1 MSTSVTCAPGFTRVC
16 PMMEDV
22 CPGDT
27 MMMCPGGMPPA
38 AGRMMHGSSGSSGC
52 QCVPDFLMALVHH
65 AMPAATRLDAT
76 DRATDV
82 IKNEKVKLG
91 KRTCTCTFTMET
103 KGTRCSGQAK
113 CDKKCTG
120 TGAVD
125 VDPYSFTLAVKKGK
139 GKISKCTVAAMP
151 TVGPVEPTGS
161 GSGPVPTGSGTGP
174 VPPTGSGSG
183 MENPMSRCTC
193 VGNGG
198 SGPTPPT
205 GSGTGPGPNPPT
217 GTGSGSGPNNGYTQT
232 WLRGTADAGFSGHPH
247 EGLRLEGGD
256 GWVGVG
262 ETLGGEND
270 RNPIQV
276 VVTRID
282 NEGNTVWTQKVGDTT
297 NGAKNIGFGIAQ
309 SGDKLYVGTGLWQK
323 SSSNMKP
330 AVVALD
336 TATGGVAWTKVLD
349 SQSKNGGV
357 RGVIVDGGRII
368 CTGYVKNGI
377 PGYQFVADDGAPA
390 VWELDTDGNL
400 VKEKVLSID
409 GLGQGAKIRKDLSS
423 GYVMASTGW
432 GELGGEEANV
442 VIVVKLT
449 SNLDVEWNKM
459 YGKSGGHSQMFDLLV
474 DKDGNYLMGGHTTV
488 GDGVVNWDYLALKV
502 NSQTK
507 EEEWRKT
514 YGQPRGFDARYIH
527 DEMYGVAMD
536 PAGNYLLLGGSGDEY
551 SYSETNSDGWNSD
564 TWVSYLVVVD
574 PQGNTLH
581 EGVYGDK
588 EGNNAGEYLS
598 VDTNT
603 GEVMVYTDSDTVEG
617 FGWLKL
623 TPK

>member
-1 MSTSVTCAPGFTRVC
+1 MGNCPMMSTSVTCAPGFTRVC

-22 CPGDT
+22 CPEDT

-91 KRTCTCTFTMET
+91 KRTCTCSFTMET

-217 GTGSGSGPNNGYTQT
+217 GTGSG
-232 WLRGTADAGFSGHPH
+232 
-247 EGLRLEGGD
+247 EGCLCPALYSPVCGEDNMTYSSTCQAMCSMVTIQCEG
-256 GWVGVG
+256 
-262 ETLGGEND
+262 E
-270 RNPIQV
+270 
-276 VVTRID
+276 
-282 NEGNTVWTQKVGDTT
+282 
-297 NGAKNIGFGIAQ
+297 
-309 SGDKLYVGTGLWQK
+309 
-323 SSSNMKP
+323 
-330 AVVALD
+330 
-336 TATGGVAWTKVLD
+336 
-349 SQSKNGGV
+349 
-357 RGVIVDGGRII
+357 
-368 CTGYVKNGI
+368 C
-377 PGYQFVADDGAPA
+377 
-390 VWELDTDGNL
+390 
-400 VKEKVLSID
+400 
-409 GLGQGAKIRKDLSS
+409 
-423 GYVMASTGW
+423 
-432 GELGGEEANV
+432 
-442 VIVVKLT
+442 
-449 SNLDVEWNKM
+449 
-459 YGKSGGHSQMFDLLV
+459 
-474 DKDGNYLMGGHTTV
+474 
-488 GDGVVNWDYLALKV
+488 
-502 NSQTK
+502 
-507 EEEWRKT
+507 
-514 YGQPRGFDARYIH
+514 
-527 DEMYGVAMD
+527 
-536 PAGNYLLLGGSGDEY
+536 
-551 SYSETNSDGWNSD
+551 
-564 TWVSYLVVVD
+564 
-574 PQGNTLH
+574 
-581 EGVYGDK
+581 
-588 EGNNAGEYLS
+588 
-598 VDTNT
+598 
-603 GEVMVYTDSDTVEG
+603 
-617 FGWLKL
+617 
-623 TPK
+623 